1 MIFLH
6 RQAGQSL
13 KNRKES
19 RMRYGMIISSGNV
32 RELVELACEAEAAGW
47 DGIFVADGIGIET
60 KGFPASPWF
69 DPWVALSAMAV
80 RTERVQIGTLL
91 TPPSRRRPWKLARE
105 VATLD
110 HLSNGRVILSVG
122 LGAADSDGGF
132 YKVGE
137 AMDLKT
143 RAQLLDESLDI
154 IAGLWSGK
162 PFRYDGEHYHVDG
175 MTMLPPPVQQPRV
188 PIWVVGV
195 WPKEKSMRRALQWD
209 GIIVQR
215 YGGSPADGRLKPDEI
230 RTIKAYVDEHR
241 QAATPF
247 DILAG
252 GATLGKSRKRAA
264 EIVRPYIEA
273 GATWWVE
280 EVWGSDD
287 KVRARVRQGPPRAD

>member
-1 MIFLH
+1 
-6 RQAGQSL
+6 
-13 KNRKES
+13 
-19 RMRYGMIISSGNV
+19 MRYGIVLPLGNA
-32 RELVELACEAEAAGW
+32 RDLVDLACEAEAAGW
-47 DGIFVADGIGIET
+47 DGVFVADAMAIGT
-60 KGFPASPWF
+60 DQFPDSPWF
-69 DPWVALSAMAV
+69 DPWVVLAAMAV
-80 RTERVQIGTLL
+80 RTERIRIGTLL

-122 LGAADSDGGF
+122 LGAAEHDGGF

-143 RAQLLDESLDI
+143 RARLLDESLDI
-154 IAGLWSGK
+154 VAGLWSGK
-162 PFRYDGEHYHVDG
+162 PLRYDGEHYHVDG

-195 WPKEKSMRRALQWD
+195 WPKEKSMRRALRWD
-209 GIIVQR
+209 GIIAQR
-215 YGGSPADGRLKPDEI
+215 YGATPADGRLKPDEV
-230 RTIKAYVDEHR
+230 RAIKAYIDEHR
-241 QAATPF
+241 EAATPY

-280 EVWGSDD
+280 EMWSSED
-287 KVRARVRQGPPRAD
+287 KVRARVRQGPPRVE

>member
-1 MIFLH
+1 
-6 RQAGQSL
+6 
-13 KNRKES
+13 
-19 RMRYGMIISSGNV
+19 MRYGMIVSSGNV
-32 RELVELACEAEAAGW
+32 RDLVEMACEAESAGW
-47 DGIFVADGIGIET
+47 DAVFVADALGIEA
-60 KGFPASPWF
+60 KGFPASAWF
-69 DPWVALSAMAV
+69 DPWIALSAIAV
-80 RTERVQIGTLL
+80 RTERIQIGTLL

-137 AMDLKT
+137 AMDLKA
-143 RAQLLDESLDI
+143 RARLLDESLDI
-154 IAGLWSGK
+154 VAGLWSGL
-162 PFRYDGEHYHVDG
+162 PLHYEGEHYHVDG

-195 WPKEKSMRRALQWD
+195 WPKEKSMRRALRWD
-209 GIIVQR
+209 GIIAQR
-215 YGGSPADGRLKPDEI
+215 YGASPGDARLKPDEV
-230 RTIKAYVDEHR
+230 RAIKTYIDER
-241 QAATPF
+241 REAATPF

-264 EIVRPYIEA
+264 EIVRPYLEA

-280 EVWGSDD
+280 EVWGSED
-287 KVRARVRQGPPRAD
+287 KVRARIRQGPPRVE

>member
-1 MIFLH
+1 
-6 RQAGQSL
+6 
-13 KNRKES
+13 
-19 RMRYGMIISSGNV
+19 MRYGIIITPGDV
-32 RELVELACEAEAAGW
+32 RELVEMACAAEAAGW
-47 DGIFVADGIGIET
+47 DGVFVADALGIET

-69 DPWVALSAMAV
+69 DPWVGLAAIAA

-91 TPPSRRRPWKLARE
+91 TPPARRRPWKLARE

-122 LGAADSDGGF
+122 LGAAEDDGGF

-143 RAQLLDESLDI
+143 RARRLDESLDI
-154 IAGLWSGK
+154 LAGLWSGK
-162 PFRYDGEHYHVDG
+162 PFHYDGEHYHIDG

-195 WPKEKSMRRALQWD
+195 WPKEKSMRRALAWD
-209 GIIVQR
+209 GVIPQR
-215 YGGSPADGRLKPDEI
+215 YGAGPGDASLKPDEVRAI
-230 RTIKAYVDEHR
+230 RAYVDEHR
-241 QAATPF
+241 PASAPF

-252 GATLGKSRKRAA
+252 GATLGKSRKRAL
-264 EIVRPYIEA
+264 EMVHPYIEA

-280 EVWGSDD
+280 EVWTSGN
-287 KVRARVRQGPPRAD
+287 KLRTHIQKGPPRAD